1 MTTPRLVARWL
12 VDEHPETVA
21 LVEESLAFRSVTDAS
36 RRLILTT
43 DGAGGADDRAVPF
56 RLRHGFPETLDG
68 DLADAPFL
76 LAVRV
81 FAADED
87 RDEFRRWLD
96 EEHCARQVGIPGVR
110 WYLGYEEDGPEHSFL
125 NLWGLDDPTI
135 ADGAAWVQA
144 RDTEWWARLA
154 HVPAS
159 ADRDVYRRDE
169 AI

>member
-1 MTTPRLVARWL
+1 MTPPRLVARWL
-12 VDEHPETVA
+12 VDERSGTVA
-21 LVEESLAFRSVTDAS
+21 PVERSLAFRSVTDAS
-36 RRLILTT
+36 RRLVLTT
-43 DGAGGADDRAVPF
+43 DGAAQADDTAATF
-56 RLRHGFPETLDG
+56 RLRHGYPETING
-68 DLADAPFL
+68 DLADVPFL

-87 RDEFRRWLD
+87 RDDFRRWLD

-110 WYLGYEEDGPEHSFL
+110 WYLGYEEEGPEHSFL
-125 NLWGLDDPTI
+125 NLWGLDDPAI
-135 ADGAAWVQA
+135 ADGAAWVRA

-169 AI
+169 AT